1 MASTKHYFPDTA
13 ANTLVPRALRA
24 LVSANPHLVLDE
36 PERVVANAYNDE
48 ECVSIIGG
56 GGSGHEPAW
65 SGFVGEG
72 LLSAV
77 ACGDIFASPSTKQ
90 VLRAMNLAPSK
101 KGTILLITNY
111 TGDRLHF
118 GLAAERAKASGL
130 SDNVAIVY
138 ATDDV
143 SIGRSRSSRVGRRG
157 MPGHVFTM
165 KILGAAAAEKWS
177 YDRCL
182 KLGYSLNDAT
192 VSIGSALDHCHV
204 PGRQFQSIPADVCA
218 VGSGI
223 HNEPAQQMIS
233 PFPSVQDLIERL
245 LKLLADPN
253 DTERAFVKFETGDNV
268 MLCINN
274 YGGLSPLELGAL
286 TDEVQAQLASTY
298 NIKPSRTLVGTFET
312 SLNAP
317 GFSVSLINLSNV
329 AKECSI
335 STDELLKLYDSST
348 TAVSWPNLA
357 RPGADAAR
365 TVSAD
370 SAANTAE
377 EEEAETASI
386 VVDGKVLEGAVRKS
400 CETAILAEP
409 KLTEWDMVMGDG
421 DCGEAVKGLCESLIK
436 NLDKGSA
443 SNGKVLSFLTSTT
456 ESVDDMGGT
465 LGAIFGI
472 LLSAFTS
479 ALRAEYAKEA
489 PGTAPSSKL
498 YATALANA
506 VESLKSHTPA
516 REGDRTVMDVLIPFT
531 NAFAKDGNFG
541 AAVKVAADKAEA
553 TRYLKPRLGRASYVG
568 EASGQEL
575 PDPGAWALYEI
586 LLGFAQGLNISV
598 PK

>member
-1 MASTKHYFPDTA
+1 
-13 ANTLVPRALRA
+13 
-24 LVSANPHLVLDE
+24 
-36 PERVVANAYNDE
+36 
-48 ECVSIIGG
+48 
-56 GGSGHEPAW
+56 
-65 SGFVGEG
+65 
-72 LLSAV
+72 
-77 ACGDIFASPSTKQ
+77 
-90 VLRAMNLAPSK
+90 
-101 KGTILLITNY
+101 
-111 TGDRLHF
+111 
-118 GLAAERAKASGL
+118 
-130 SDNVAIVY
+130 
-138 ATDDV
+138 
-143 SIGRSRSSRVGRRG
+143 
-157 MPGHVFTM
+157 M

-204 PGRQFQSIPADVCA
+204 PGRQFQALPADVCA
-218 VGSGI
+218 VGAGI
-223 HNEPAQQMIS
+223 HNEPAQQMLS
-233 PFPSVQDLIERL
+233 PFPSVQDLISHL
-245 LKLLADPN
+245 LKLLADPR
-253 DTERAFVKFETGDNV
+253 DSERAFVKFEEGDNV

-274 YGGLSPLELGAL
+274 YGGLSTLELGAL
-286 TDEVQAQLASTY
+286 TDEVQSQLAATY
-298 NIKPSRTLVGTFET
+298 KIKPSRALVGTFET

-329 AKECSI
+329 SKECSL
-335 STDELLKLYDSST
+335 STDELLKLYDRPTSS
-348 TAVSWPNLA
+348 VSWPNLV
-357 RPGADAAR
+357 RPGADATR

-370 SAANTAE
+370 GTSNVAE
-377 EEEAETASI
+377 EGPSRANSI
-386 VVDGKVLEGAVRKS
+386 VVDGKLLEGAIRKS
-400 CETAILAEP
+400 CEKAILAEP

-443 SNGKVLSFLTSTT
+443 SSGDVLSFLTSTT

-479 ALRAEYAKEA
+479 ALRAEHANGSSGSE
-489 PGTAPSSKL
+489 PSPKL
-498 YATALANA
+498 YATALAKA

-531 NAFAKDGNFG
+531 DAFARDGNFG
-541 AAVKVAADKAEA
+541 SSVKVAADKAEA

-586 LLGFAQGLNISV
+586 LAGLAEGLAIEV